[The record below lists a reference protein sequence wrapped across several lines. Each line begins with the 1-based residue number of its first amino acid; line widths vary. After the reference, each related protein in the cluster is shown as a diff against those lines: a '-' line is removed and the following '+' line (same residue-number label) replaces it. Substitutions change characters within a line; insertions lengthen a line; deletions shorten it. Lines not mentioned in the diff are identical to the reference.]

1 MRYKKSYK
9 LKKKFRKMIV
19 VDVET
24 TGVDFLKNSI
34 VSIGALDFSK
44 PENQFYEE
52 CRIWEGAEIN
62 EEALKING
70 FSREQI
76 INPEKISLE
85 ETVKKFIDWAKNIED
100 KTFAG
105 ENPVF
110 DYIFLRTSAQKYNL
124 PWNFGRTEGTGRSVD
139 LHSLCYSNYLKRKLI
154 PPMKNGRT
162 DLNTN
167 KILQYVGLPEE
178 PNPHNALTGAKMEA
192 EAFSRLIYGRG
203 LLKEFGKFQIPDY
216 LK

>member
-1 MRYKKSYK
+1 
-9 LKKKFRKMIV
+9 MII

-24 TGVDFLKNSI
+24 TGVNFSRNSI

-52 CRIWEGAEIN
+52 CRIWEGAEIQQD
-62 EEALKING
+62 ALNVNG
-70 FSREQI
+70 FTIEQI
-76 INPEKISLE
+76 TNTNKQSLE
-85 ETVKKFIDWAKNIED
+85 EAVKRFINWAENIEE

-110 DYIFLRTSAQKYNL
+110 DYIFLRTSANKYDL
-124 PWNFGRTEGTGRSVD
+124 PWNLGRREGIGRTID
-139 LHSLCYSNYLKRKLI
+139 LHSLCYSNHLKRNLI
-154 PPMKNGRT
+154 PPIKNKIT

-167 KILQYVGLPEE
+167 KILQYAGLPEE

-203 LLKEFGKFQIPDY
+203 LLKEFEKYYIPDF